1 MCGARFFRP
10 ELSKPLIGGSEI
22 CFGLPP
28 NFSEE
33 SVKEANDLLVDAIV
47 WGLFVK
53 KSQVLVLPHRIETK
67 YEEVKDLVGSSVID

>member
-10 ELSKPLIGGSEI
+10 ELSKPHIGSSEI

-47 WGLFVK
+47 WGLFD
-53 KSQVLVLPHRIETK
+53 SLLTHEVLVLPQ
-67 YEEVKDLVGSSVID
+67 S

>member
-10 ELSKPLIGGSEI
+10 ELSKPLIGGPEI